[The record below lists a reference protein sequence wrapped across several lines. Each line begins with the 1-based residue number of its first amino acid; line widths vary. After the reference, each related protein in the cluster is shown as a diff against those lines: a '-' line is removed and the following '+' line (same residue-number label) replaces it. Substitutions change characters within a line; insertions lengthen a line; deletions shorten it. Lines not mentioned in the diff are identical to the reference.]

1 MTHWQLN
8 LLKQL
13 FVHQYVRNSISVPE
27 DMSYLMSYAVD
38 EQMALV
44 KNLNEEDTI
53 SKIKESSVNYDELM
67 KQVKETY
74 VVQPK
79 RMNAKTDQ
87 LKNTA
92 IEMTAVDE
100 YKFTSNFDIVENLSN
115 T

>member
-74 VVQPK
+74 PDDYSSRGELTEKEKKWGYQFWLK
-79 RMNAKTDQ
+79 SDENRHKEDDEIQ
-87 LKNTA
+87 L
-92 IEMTAVDE
+92 
-100 YKFTSNFDIVENLSN
+100 
-115 T
+115 

>member
-27 DMSYLMSYAVD
+27 DMSYLISYAVD
-38 EQMALV
+38 EQMELV

-53 SKIKESSVNYDELM
+53 AKIKESPVNYDELM

-74 VVQPK
+74 PDDYSPREELTEKEKQWGY
-79 RMNAKTDQ
+79 Q
-87 LKNTA
+87 FWLKSNENRHKE
-92 IEMTAVDE
+92 IDE
-100 YKFTSNFDIVENLSN
+100 IQS
-115 T
+115 